1 MSRVPPPSGYTTWN
15 AYIEAQ
21 ADASP
26 DQSIA
31 ARRAIKKSIK
41 ESMIAAPQRHQ
52 DGRPD
57 TYNSGAVSPTIGRP
71 WS

>member
-1 MSRVPPPSGYTTWN
+1 MSRVPPPSGYPTWN

-26 DQSIA
+26 DQSMS

-41 ESMIAAPQRHQ
+41 ETMIATPQRTQ
-52 DGRPD
+52 DNRPD
-57 TYNSGAVSPTIGRP
+57 TYTGAVSPTIGRP